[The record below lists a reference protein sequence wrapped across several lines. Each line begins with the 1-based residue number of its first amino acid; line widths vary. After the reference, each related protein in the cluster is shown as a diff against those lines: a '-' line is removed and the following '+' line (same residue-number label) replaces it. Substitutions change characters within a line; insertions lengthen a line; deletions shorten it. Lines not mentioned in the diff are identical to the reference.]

1 MPDAVLHILEPSTGF
16 KSTEASSFIAQMDD
30 LSRRLRA
37 DTRDL
42 TPEILGWQPAP
53 GMNTMG
59 MLLAHN
65 AIVEVFWTGLV
76 LDDLQRDAV
85 PYEKILGVSGDD
97 DGMPMPEGG
106 MPPQAL
112 ANKDVAF
119 FDDLLDR
126 ARANLKRAARVL
138 DDAAME
144 RQITR
149 SRPDG
154 TQRVVNVRWTI
165 YHMLEHFS
173 GHYGQIL
180 LLKHLHR
187 SRKG

>member
-1 MPDAVLHILEPSTGF
+1 MPDVVRHVLEAADGF
-16 KSTEASSFIAQMDD
+16 KSAEAASFIAQMDD

-42 TPEILGWQPAP
+42 TPQMLGWQPAP

-85 PYEKILGVSGDD
+85 PYVSILGVSGDD
-97 DGMPMPEGG
+97 DGMPMPEAGL
-106 MPPQAL
+106 PPAAI
-112 ANKDVAF
+112 ANKDIAF

-126 ARANLKRAARVL
+126 ARANLKRAARTL

-144 RQITR
+144 RQVTR
-149 SRPDG
+149 TRPDG
-154 TQRVVNVRWTI
+154 TARVVNVRWTI

-173 GHYGQIL
+173 GHYGQVL
-180 LLKHLHR
+180 LLKHLYR